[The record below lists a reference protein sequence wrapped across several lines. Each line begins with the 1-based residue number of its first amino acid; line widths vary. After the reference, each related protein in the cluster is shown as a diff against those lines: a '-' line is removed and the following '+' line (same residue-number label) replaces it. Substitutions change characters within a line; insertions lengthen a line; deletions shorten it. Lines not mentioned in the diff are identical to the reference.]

1 MKLHKGLFDIL
12 LLAMLWGP
20 SFLFIRIAVSDIA
33 PLTLVALR
41 VGIGLLF
48 LYVVL
53 KFRKIQLWD
62 YRKLWKHCFIIGIF
76 SNGLSWICFNYSI
89 QTIPTSLSAL
99 INGTTPVLTI
109 ILANLFLKDERLTW
123 GRGIGAIIGLSGFCV
138 LFLPTILGSF
148 QGTEF
153 GVDIKGILLSFI
165 GSCSYA
171 VGIVYVRKNLP
182 SVPALVAPVMQL
194 MSSLIY
200 LVPLAFIVESPISM
214 IQTAAW
220 SSWLGV
226 LGLAVFG
233 TALAFMM
240 SYRII
245 EKQGATAA
253 STVTYLLPVF
263 GTVLGVVF
271 LEETIDI
278 QFGIAAA
285 LILSGVL
292 IINGVISLPL
302 WNRDKIIS

>member
-1 MKLHKGLFDIL
+1 M
-12 LLAMLWGP
+12 
-20 SFLFIRIAVSDIA
+20 
-33 PLTLVALR
+33 LR

-48 LYVVL
+48 LYTVL
-53 KFRKIQLWD
+53 RLRKIQLKN
-62 YRKLWKHCFIIGIF
+62 YPELWWHCFIIGIF
-76 SNGLSWICFNYSI
+76 ANGLPWICFNYSI

-99 INGTTPVLTI
+99 INGTTPVMTI
-109 ILANLFLKDERLTW
+109 VLANIFLKDERLTW
-123 GRGIGAIIGLSGFCV
+123 GKGIGVIIGLSGFGV
-138 LFLPTILGSF
+138 LFLPTVLSSF
-148 QGTEF
+148 QGTELA
-153 GVDIKGILLSFI
+153 VDIQGILLSFI

-171 VGIVYVRKNLP
+171 IGIIYVRRNLP
-182 SVPALVAPVMQL
+182 PAPALVAPVMQL

-200 LVPLAFIVESPISM
+200 LVPVAFIFESPISM
-214 IQTAAW
+214 IQTASW

-245 EKQGATAA
+245 ERQGATAA

-271 LEETIDI
+271 LEETIDM
-278 QFGIAAA
+278 QFGIAAG

-292 IINGVISLPL
+292 IINGVISIPSSF
-302 WNRDKIIS
+302 NKDKIAS